1 MITKQVSVFLENRE
15 GRFLQITE
23 ILKNNNINIISFC
36 IAETAEFGMLRMVVS
51 DPDKAAEVLKKE
63 EFSAH
68 LTDVISVNIPNEEG
82 TLFNLLKVVADT
94 GNNIRYMYTSLGE
107 AGPIVLKTTNQ
118 EDVLKALKDNGFT
131 N

>member
-15 GRFLQITE
+15 VRFLQITE